1 MEDLE
6 KKRKTYFI
14 TLIGVFL
21 FIYSNTVFSQ
31 SNPSGIEDTE
41 IKKNTNLEEQ
51 ISNSEKGSSQKE
63 IVDTKTESRGKTQS
77 NISDKKIIY
86 PTKEDSNLEPLQ
98 KKDNTS
104 EEINPVEKVQNRG
117 SSQKKVANVAQ
128 SVVTNFI
135 FSTLWKFEI
144 ENEELDIINLVDILA
159 ITIAVLILFILIF
172 YFYFR
177 QKLKKLAQTRKGVE
191 VIAFTLKSQEERIN
205 ALEQMIG
212 G

>member
-117 SSQKKVANVAQ
+117 SSQKKVANVSQ

>member
-177 QKLKKLAQTRKGVE
+177 QKIKKLAQTRKGVE

>member
-14 TLIGVFL
+14 TLIGVLL

-41 IKKNTNLEEQ
+41 IKKNTNLEEPN
-51 ISNSEKGSSQKE
+51 INSEKGSSQKE

-144 ENEELDIINLVDILA
+144 ENEELDIINLVDILT

-177 QKLKKLAQTRKGVE
+177 QKIKKLAQTRKGVE